1 MKNTLMTMR
10 SQFKEVFQGN
20 GLAMDKLTF
29 EDIVMNENVYNGLIV
44 ATVRDKVIVEVSV
57 NKNIYK
63 RKKNR

>member
-1 MKNTLMTMR
+1 D
-10 SQFKEVFQGN
+10 
-20 GLAMDKLTF
+20 GLAMDELTF
-29 EDIVMNENVYNGLIV
+29 KDIVMNENVYNGLIV